1 MGDGGDLRVAAL
13 HLMRFSKGGIR
24 LTDIV
29 DMDSVDFAEWHEAA
43 ETAAKEIEEA
53 NK

>member
-29 DMDSVDFAEWHEAA
+29 DMDSVDFAAWHEAS
-43 ETAAKEIEEA
+43 EEA
-53 NK
+53 ARQIREAN